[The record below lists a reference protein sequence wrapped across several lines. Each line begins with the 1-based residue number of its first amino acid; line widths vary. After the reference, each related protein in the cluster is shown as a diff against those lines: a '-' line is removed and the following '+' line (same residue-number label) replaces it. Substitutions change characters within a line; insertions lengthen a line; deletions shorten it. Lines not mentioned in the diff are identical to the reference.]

1 MVRTD
6 LLLIKR
12 GRNVAFLTF
21 LAVLCCVN
29 LTFAENTNSLLQN
42 AMGCNDLVQVSL
54 DVDCE
59 AVITPEMILEGE
71 ESIPGFNPDDYLVT
85 VEGVGTGQTVT
96 VTSVG
101 NYVVMITENF
111 GNNPNSC
118 WGNISVEDKLPPEL
132 ECNCPV
138 GGTTVTEFT
147 GTILS
152 DGSAPSVTTC
162 GDIAAEI
169 TSATAN
175 YELHQFVVSG
185 SAATFQLGFNSHTI
199 GCDVI
204 AGIYTDFD
212 EDNPCDNVV
221 DFLTNAGMDFT
232 DLTAGLYQLVI
243 FTDGASIVPCD
254 YVIGSTETLQEYDE
268 ECLFLCTDL
277 DAILNESLGY
287 FEPSVYENCSGY
299 ELEYSDTVEPS
310 DCAASRVIRTWVV
323 TDAQGESATCSM
335 EYYLANISL
344 DDVEV
349 PETNIEINCK
359 KSYEPEDI
367 YDIFRA
373 QGSSVDD
380 ANHYAWPTING
391 TPIKEAICGL
401 GVTKEDQIVPI
412 CEGEFK
418 ILRRWTVVDWCT
430 GGIEEFM
437 QIIKLVAPEL
447 SVSCPPDGAIGN
459 ANTYDCTGD
468 IVLDPPFTNANDMCS
483 DLTYTVGYISATDD
497 GQPPLNGIYQ
507 PVDVTVSIDDQI
519 LVSNLPVG
527 KNWIRYRVFDECE
540 RQEDC
545 FTEVVIHDVIAP
557 NPVCDE
563 FTVVSLTSLGW
574 AKVFAETF
582 DDGSFD
588 FCSDIGIYVRRMDNN
603 GCANITDYP
612 DVAYTFNGNNYY
624 AWVPFCCKDLGENV
638 MVELLVHDYA
648 SETNVIFAPNPDFP
662 ATSDDPVIC
671 IPDPNGE
678 DNVNFCMVEVNVQDK
693 TVPEITCPDDAI
705 IYCWDDY
712 TDTDLTNGEATVAA
726 LCSNHQVDY
735 DDRLFLDECGIGHII
750 RTWFVV
756 GYEGQVECEQRI
768 DVERQGQIQITFPPN
783 RDVTCTSLP
792 GPEKPTWTGD
802 HCSMLGWSVQS
813 DTFNVEDGACAK
825 VINFY
830 TVMDWCIYDTSDPI
844 DASSDGVWTET
855 QVIKIFD
862 NNPPEIT
869 CEDVMFEA
877 DDFWDADNDGVT
889 CENKNIVLTATGNDV
904 GNCPSNWL
912 KWTIKVDL
920 NSNGEY
926 DYEWSSYD
934 QYAPNYVAPTT
945 SGAEVRVTIPADI
958 AGSMNN
964 HTVHWIVSDGCGNN
978 GSCTS
983 SFMVV
988 DKKPPTPY
996 CINLSTALMENGEV
1010 NLWACDFDLGSFD
1023 NCTETEDLR
1032 FTFRGDVSSPEADP
1046 NYISSLN
1053 CSSRAFT
1060 CDDLPEVYGDPVPVE
1075 VWVWDEK
1082 NNKDFCVVYL
1092 TLVDNQN
1099 ACGDFTGGGDD
1110 LARISGQIYTEEGI
1124 MVSDVEVENTAM
1136 AVGTTLLDMTD
1147 QDGLYA
1153 FEDNL
1158 MNLEYAVDATKEG
1171 HYLNGVSTLDLV
1183 LIQKHI
1189 LGIQNLSSGFK
1200 VVAADIN
1207 NDEKVTAIDLI
1218 ELRKLILGV
1227 YVELP
1232 TNASWRFISTDQTP
1246 DQMNPWPLIETNSIS
1261 ALQDDQNSED
1271 FVAVKIGDVNGN
1283 ATANANQNLVD
1294 TRSGSKL
1301 DLEVVQTADGIS
1313 VVAGSNFQNVAGFQ
1327 FTMQVNGTLASIYS
1341 ENLNLSADNFG
1352 VLENGII
1359 TTSFAEPGMVSLEAG
1374 QTLFTL
1380 VGIQDIALVNGLV
1393 QAEAYVGDD
1402 LTEINISLRGNAES
1416 LVYEL
1421 AQNKPNP
1428 FSDETSISFTIA
1440 KAGTVDLTIY
1450 DLTGKIIKQFSS
1462 QYEAGSHSITVT
1474 NDELPASGVLYYSIQ
1489 SGAFSDTKKMI
1500 LVK

>member
-1 MVRTD
+1 
-6 LLLIKR
+6 
-12 GRNVAFLTF
+12 
-21 LAVLCCVN
+21 
-29 LTFAENTNSLLQN
+29 
-42 AMGCNDLVQVSL
+42 MGCNDLVQVSL
-54 DVDCE
+54 DVNCE
-59 AVITPEMILEGE
+59 AIITPEMILEGE
-71 ESIPGFNPDDYLVT
+71 ESIPLFDPDDYLVT

-96 VTSVG
+96 VNAIG

-118 WGNISVEDKLPPEL
+118 WGNISVEDKLPPEI

-138 GGTTVTEFT
+138 GGNTVTEFT
-147 GTILS
+147 GTIPT
-152 DGSAPSVTTC
+152 GTNTVTTC

-169 TSATAN
+169 AGGTAS
-175 YELHQFVVSG
+175 YVIHQFVVSG
-185 SAATFQLGFNSHTI
+185 AAATFELAFNSHTI

-212 EDNPCDNVV
+212 EDNPCENVE
-221 DFLTNAGMDFT
+221 DFLTNGGTDFT
-232 DLTAGLYQLVI
+232 SLPAGLYQLVVFSNGGI
-243 FTDGASIVPCD
+243 DCD
-254 YVIGSTETLQEYDE
+254 YVIGSDEELQEYDP

-277 DAILNESLGY
+277 EAILDESLGY
-287 FEPSVYENCSGY
+287 FEPTVFENCSGY
-299 ELEYSDTVEPS
+299 DLEFSDTVEPS

-344 DDVEV
+344 DDVET
-349 PETNIEINCK
+349 PETNIVINCK

-367 YDIFRA
+367 FDIFRA
-373 QGSSVDD
+373 QGASIDD

-401 GVTKEDQIVPI
+401 GVTKEDQTIPI

-418 ILRRWTVVDWCT
+418 ILRRWTLVDWCT
-430 GGIEEFM
+430 GGIDEFM

-447 SVSCPPDGAIGN
+447 SVSCPVDGAIGY

-468 IVLDPPFTNANDMCS
+468 IVLDPPFTNQADMCS
-483 DLTYTVGYISATDD
+483 ELSYTVGYISATDN
-497 GQPPLNGIYQ
+497 GEPPVNGIYQ
-507 PVDVTVSIDDQI
+507 PVDVTVSITEQI

-545 FTEVVIHDVIAP
+545 FTEVVIHDVVAP

-574 AKVFAETF
+574 AKVFATTF

-588 FCSDIGIYVRRMDNN
+588 FCTDVGLYVRRMDDD
-603 GCANITDYP
+603 GCASITDYP
-612 DVAYTFNGNNYY
+612 DVAYTHNGNDYY
-624 AWVPFCCKDLGENV
+624 EWIPFCCNDLGESV
-638 MVELLVHDYA
+638 MVELLVHDFA
-648 SETNVIFAPNPDFP
+648 KETNLIFVPDPNNP
-662 ATSDDPVIC
+662 TEVIC
-671 IPDPNGE
+671 VPDPNGG

-693 TVPEITCPDDAI
+693 TIPEITCPDDAV

-712 TDTDLTNGEATVAA
+712 TDTSKTNGDASVAA
-726 LCSNHQVDY
+726 LCSNHEVDY
-735 DDRLFLDECGIGHII
+735 DDELHLDECGIGYII

-756 GYEGQVECEQRI
+756 GYEGEVECEQRI
-768 DVERQGQIQITFPPN
+768 DVVRQGQIEITFPPN
-783 RDVTCTSLP
+783 RDVTCTTLP
-792 GPEKPTWTGD
+792 GPEQPTWTGD
-802 HCSMLGWSVQS
+802 HCSLLGWSVES
-813 DTFNVEDGACAK
+813 DTFNVEVGACAK

-830 TVMDWCIYDTSDPI
+830 TVIDWCTYDPSYPI
-844 DASSDGVWTET
+844 DPQYDGVWTGT

-869 CEDVMFEA
+869 CEDEMFEA
-877 DDFWDADNDGVT
+877 NDFWDADNDGDA
-889 CENKNIVLTATGNDV
+889 CENKNIMLTAVGDDV

-920 NSNGEY
+920 YSNGTY
-926 DYEWSSYD
+926 DYEFSSYD
-934 QYAPNYVAPTT
+934 PYAPNYVAPTT
-945 SGAEVRVTIPADI
+945 PGTEVKVTLPEDV
-958 AGSMNN
+958 AGSMAN

-996 CINLSTALMENGEV
+996 CINLSTALMENGQV
-1010 NLWACDFDLGSFD
+1010 GLWACDFDLGSFD
-1023 NCTETEDLR
+1023 NCTDEDNLR
-1032 FTFRGDVSSPEADP
+1032 FTFRGDVSSPEVDP
-1046 NYISSLN
+1046 DFNSSLN
-1053 CSSRAFT
+1053 CSSRLFT
-1060 CDDLPEVYGDPVPVE
+1060 CDDLPEVYGDPIPVE

-1099 ACGDFTGGGDD
+1099 ACGDFTGGDDD
-1110 LARISGQIYTEEGI
+1110 LLRISGQIYTEEGV

-1136 AVGTTLLDMTD
+1136 AIGTTLQDMTD
-1147 QDGLYA
+1147 ENGLYA

-1232 TNASWRFISTDQTP
+1232 SNKSWRFVSTDQIP
-1246 DQMNPWPLIETNSIS
+1246 DQMNPWPLIETNSIN
-1261 ALQDDQNSED
+1261 ALQNDENSED

-1283 ATANANQNLVD
+1283 ATANANQGVVD
-1294 TRSGSKL
+1294 NRSGSKI
-1301 DLEVVQTADGIS
+1301 DLEVVQTADGVSI
-1313 VVAGSNFQNVAGFQ
+1313 VAGSNFQNVAGFQ
-1327 FTMQVNGTLASIYS
+1327 FTMQANGSLAGVYS
-1341 ENLNLSADNFG
+1341 DNLDLSSDNFG

-1359 TTSFAEPGMVSLEAG
+1359 TTSFAEPNMLSLEAG
-1374 QTLFTL
+1374 ETLFTL
-1380 VGIQDIALVNGLV
+1380 VGIQDVALVNGIV

-1402 LTEINISLRGNAES
+1402 LTEISISLRDDSKS

-1421 AQNKPNP
+1421 AQNQPNP

-1440 KAGTVDLTIY
+1440 KEGTVDLTIY
-1450 DLTGKIIKQFSS
+1450 DLTGKVIKKFTG

-1474 NDELPASGVLYYSIQ
+1474 NDELPATGVLYYSIQ
-1489 SGAFSDTKKMI
+1489 SGTFSDTKKMI